1 MSPNGSPC
9 IAQSPARRRGL
20 RRRVP
25 RAHLINGLVTEGL
38 LAEVFSNE
46 GIGTLVY
53 ANEYRQI
60 RPAKKKDAAS
70 IHRLSREAMN
80 EERLVARSEEA
91 IEELL
96 EDYFLFEIDD
106 NPLPV
111 WRYTRILKKAS
122 VNWPIYSLI
131 LHTAIKGPKLVQF
144 IEDKAHENGLEKLVT
159 LSTQSFAFFT
169 NKLGYTEGSPNDL
182 PAARQSTHQ
191 EQGRNSKVLIKKLN

>member
-1 MSPNGSPC
+1 M
-9 IAQSPARRRGL
+9 
-20 RRRVP
+20 P

-91 IEELL
+91 IEQLL

-106 NPLPV
+106 NPV
-111 WRYTRILKKAS
+111 AC
-122 VNWPIYSLI
+122 VA
-131 LHTAIKGPKLVQF
+131 LHTHSEEGVGELAHLFVNPSHGNQGIGQKLVQF
-144 IEDKAHENGLEKLVT
+144 IEDKARENGLEKLVT